1 MDTIILSFASIEIW
15 DAGGKEKIRPMW
27 RSCTLSLINPMTYDL
42 IHCLDYHQGDA
53 FIFVVS
59 ALESG
64 RLLEAREELHRMCK
78 DRDIW
83 KCPLLV
89 LVNKSEQLENHFPNP
104 NVAPPEFVSAA
115 LDIATSGFRTWTIRV
130 RIKPD
135 IESRCMSADLCS
147 KAVSAMT
154 GEGLNDAFRWVS
166 RPFPDGV

>member
-1 MDTIILSFASIEIW
+1 MDTVIFPFATIEIW
-15 DAGGKEKIRPMW
+15 DFGGKDKIRPMW
-27 RSCTLSLINPMTYDL
+27 RSCTLSPITPKSHDL

-64 RLLEAREELHRMCK
+64 RLLEAREELHYMCK

-89 LVNKSEQLENHFPNP
+89 LVNKSEKLENHFPNP
-104 NVAPPEFVSAA
+104 NAAPPEFVSAA

-135 IESRCMSADLCS
+135 KEGRRMRANLCW

-154 GEGLNDAFRWVS
+154 GEGLDDAFRWVS
-166 RPFPDGV
+166 